1 MKQSPYYFEI
11 KDLLT
16 QFVTAFDDIVIKR
29 YNDNRA
35 IEDRISVRY
44 VYSPKQRVLYDI
56 INTAK
61 TMTMPAVAISIGGIS
76 RDNTRVFNKLEGFY
90 YNGKK
95 SSAHLKSPVP
105 INIDIQMSIITRF
118 QTDMDQILS
127 NFIPY
132 SNPYVVLSW
141 KVPTDFGLPETQ
153 EIRSEVLWDGS
164 MKMEYPID
172 LNGTDKQ
179 RITADTSFTIK
190 GWLFKDGSNP
200 VGNIYYIDNNF
211 HAQSILTSYNDLSGD
226 SFTFPV
232 SSGLVDEL
240 EVVEVSGSP
249 TVSNWFWNGVLVDSN
264 YTLAANT
271 TGSVMIYGGMFDRI
285 QGIILSASN
294 ETVYSSNA
302 TLTSTPSFP
311 RQSGITGQLITNYNV
326 VNDNIVTFNLP
337 ILQRY
342 LINPNSK
349 IVFIPFNEAGYDTTQ
364 QTYLSNFQPVDTF
377 LLTVY

>member
-29 YNDNRA
+29 YNDNRE

-61 TMTMPAVAISIGGIS
+61 TMTMPAVAVSIGGIS
-76 RDNTRVFNKLEGFY
+76 RDNTRVFNKLDGFY

-105 INIDIQMSIITRF
+105 INIDIKMSIITRF

-132 SNPYVVLSW
+132 SNPYIVLGW

-164 MKMEYPID
+164 MVMEYPTD

-190 GWLFKDGSNP
+190 GWLFKETSNP

-211 HAQSILTSYNDLSGD
+211 HAQSILTSYNDLSGN
-226 SFTFPV
+226 SYTFPV
-232 SSGLVDEL
+232 SSGLVNEL

-249 TVSNWFWNGVLVDSN
+249 TVSNLFWNSVLVESN
-264 YTLAANT
+264 YTIARGV
-271 TGSVMIYGGMFDRI
+271 TGVVMLYGNRFTKLKGLL
-285 QGIILSASN
+285 LSSN
-294 ETVYSSNA
+294 NDTVYSA
-302 TLTSTPSFP
+302 TGILTATSAFT
-311 RQSGITGQLITNYNV
+311 RQTSIRGQIIKGYNV
-326 VNDNIVTFNLP
+326 INDNIITFNLP
-337 ILQRY
+337 RLQR
-342 LINPNSK
+342 NPRSPISK
-349 IVFIPFNEAGYDTTQ
+349 IVIVPFNDAGYTTTA
-364 QTYLSNFQPVDTF
+364 QTHLSSLSPVDTF
-377 LLTVY
+377 LMTI

>member
-200 VGNIYYIDNNF
+200 VGNIYYIDN
-211 HAQSILTSYNDLSGD
+211 DLSGD